1 MRPCLSSNAPAM
13 GLIRSPGKTLMN
25 VTSPA
30 KAGDPYRSRVNRTI
44 ATLTIDC
51 ATRAICIEMST
62 RPRVGTRSSAR

>member
-1 MRPCLSSNAPAM
+1 
-13 GLIRSPGKTLMN
+13 MN

-30 KAGDPYRSRVNRTI
+30 KAGDPYRSRVKRTS

-51 ATRAICIEMST
+51 ATRAICIETST